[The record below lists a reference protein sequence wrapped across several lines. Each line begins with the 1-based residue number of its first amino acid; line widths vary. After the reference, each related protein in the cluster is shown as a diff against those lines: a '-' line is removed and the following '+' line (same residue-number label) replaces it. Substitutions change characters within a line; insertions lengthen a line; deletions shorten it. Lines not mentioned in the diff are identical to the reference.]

1 MTDSTKKWR
10 YIDGA
15 DINIYR
21 TSYSSRAE
29 VYLSYG
35 SAGSNYAVVIPY
47 DEDGNLLQPDDS
59 GTVVEAK
66 IRMHSDEVD
75 SLDYDEQV
83 QMLTHELGHVLGL
96 LHTEDGWWSDE
107 IDSVMDEDD
116 VFELNG
122 PTSYDEE
129 NLSNKY

>member
-1 MTDSTKKWR
+1 MTNQDIWEDVLTDSTKKWR

-83 QMLTHELGHVLGL
+83 QMLKCSLMNLDTSWDSCIQKMVGGL
-96 LHTEDGWWSDE
+96 MRSIL
-107 IDSVMDEDD
+107 
-116 VFELNG
+116 
-122 PTSYDEE
+122 
-129 NLSNKY
+129 